1 MFRPAKNYMI
11 VYIAIGYFPI
21 IAIITLKVNMVKS
34 NITMITQQFALNI
47 NRTYNKIIFII
58 YQTIAPPPGNYTNL
72 ALLFVGGGV

>member
-11 VYIAIGYFPI
+11 VYISIGYFPI

-58 YQTIAPPPGNYTNL
+58 Y
-72 ALLFVGGGV
+72 